1 MLGFSYM
8 TYHTTEAPQ
17 VKLQI
22 ALNRGFDFRLT
33 GSNYLSNLCVCVC
46 CGKGGNNTGVSLLC
60 SECAYAIYNHVTM
73 GKFLAV
79 HTARIDY
86 TENVC

>member
-22 ALNRGFDFRLT
+22 ALNRGFDFSFT
-33 GSNYLSNLCVCVC
+33 GSNYLSNLCVSVCVC
-46 CGKGGNNTGVSLLC
+46 VVVRVGITQEFPRSARSVHMQF
-60 SECAYAIYNHVTM
+60 ITM
-73 GKFLAV
+73 
-79 HTARIDY
+79 
-86 TENVC
+86 

>member
-22 ALNRGFDFRLT
+22 ALNRGFDFSLI
-33 GSNYLSNLCVCVC
+33 GSNYLSNLCVSVCVC
-46 CGKGGNNTGVSLLC
+46 VLW
-60 SECAYAIYNHVTM
+60 
-73 GKFLAV
+73 
-79 HTARIDY
+79 
-86 TENVC
+86 